1 MRHKLRAVRT
11 TYNNKSYASKLEAAY
26 AAHLDGLKKDGLIL
40 FYLEQVPFRFWDTS
54 KYVLDFMVFTTDG
67 EVKFIET
74 KGKETAEFRRK
85 MKLMRR
91 EYPYFSVTIVKGKM
105 KNGRY
110 GFTEERVEE
119 VGDEH

>member
-26 AAHLDGLKKDGLIL
+26 AAHLDDLKKDGLIL

-85 MKLMRR
+85 MKLMKR
-91 EYPYFSVTIVKGKM
+91 EYPQVDVIIVKGQVKDGQYVAF
-105 KNGRY
+105 K
-110 GFTEERVEE
+110 EE
-119 VGDEH
+119 VYGVL